1 MNRLSFRFT
10 LPVLVLVSLL
20 SACSSTTKEEEPLTC
35 RPNISSCTEAPDTSD
50 DRGYDPCLINKELP
64 VCKQSE

>member
-1 MNRLSFRFT
+1 MKRFSFRFT

-20 SACSSTTKEEEPLTC
+20 SGCNSTTKDEEPPTC
-35 RPNISSCTEAPDTSD
+35 RPSLSSCAEEPDTSK

-64 VCKQSE
+64 VCKESE